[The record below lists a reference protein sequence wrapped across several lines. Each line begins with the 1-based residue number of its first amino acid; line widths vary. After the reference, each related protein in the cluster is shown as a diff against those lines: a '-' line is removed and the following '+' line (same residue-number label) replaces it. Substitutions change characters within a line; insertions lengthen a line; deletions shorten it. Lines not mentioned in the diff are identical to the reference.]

1 MVGAKIA
8 GAQFAD
14 VRVQLRRDRIVST
27 REERAQNIDVRVSL
41 GFNVRVLAAGTWG
54 FAASDSM
61 TEQEAKRVG
70 RKAVARAR
78 ASAPFKERAVELAT
92 EPAVKKYWKTGIK
105 VDPFNVPTEA
115 IVAKLLDANK
125 RAMSTKGIR
134 FAGSSVH
141 FIHENKLFLSSE
153 GAEIEQDHFRLNPNL
168 YATAIGSKGD
178 FRRRSADLPT
188 LAAGYELV
196 EEIDW
201 DERTDYASEEAV
213 AYLSAKPASPGV
225 KDLILAPSN
234 LWLTLHETVGHPTEL
249 DRALGFEANY
259 AGTSFA
265 TVDKLNKLQYGA
277 DEVNFVADRNYDRGL
292 ATVGYDD

>member
-41 GFNVRVLAAGTWG
+41 GFNVRVLADGTWG

-153 GAEIEQDHFRLNPNL
+153 GAEIEQDRSAHSSCFLSAMLRACSDARHHLRILEKTNDHCCTNFDPEP
-168 YATAIGSKGD
+168 AIGLGSVVGGRHTD
-178 FRRRSADLPT
+178 ERLFHTRRS
-188 LAAGYELV
+188 
-196 EEIDW
+196 
-201 DERTDYASEEAV
+201 
-213 AYLSAKPASPGV
+213 PG
-225 KDLILAPSN
+225 
-234 LWLTLHETVGHPTEL
+234 
-249 DRALGFEANY
+249 
-259 AGTSFA
+259 
-265 TVDKLNKLQYGA
+265 
-277 DEVNFVADRNYDRGL
+277 
-292 ATVGYDD
+292 